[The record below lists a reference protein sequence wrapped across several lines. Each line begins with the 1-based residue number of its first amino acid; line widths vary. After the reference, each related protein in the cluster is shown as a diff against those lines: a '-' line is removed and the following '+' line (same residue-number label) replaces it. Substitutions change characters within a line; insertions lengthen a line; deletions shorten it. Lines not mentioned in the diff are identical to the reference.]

1 MDITHRGM
9 PSSNIID
16 DKMNCNERDKTDFF
30 TGFSVTVISYLAGSS
45 FMYSDSSRDP
55 TAMTFRLPEGETL
68 GRTEKNNIK
77 DLKFSRLKNDTLGAR
92 LSKATETF
100 RARKAIAESRTL

>member
-16 DKMNCNERDKTDFF
+16 DKMNCNEPDRTDFF
-30 TGFSVTVISYLAGSS
+30 TGLSVTVISRLAGSS
-45 FMYSDSSRDP
+45 CMYSARSRDP

-68 GRTEKNNIK
+68 G
-77 DLKFSRLKNDTLGAR
+77 
-92 LSKATETF
+92 
-100 RARKAIAESRTL
+100 